1 MPMQKRFF
9 LLLTLLFI
17 FSSFSETY
25 ALDIDSTKTKD
36 TIPTWKISGA
46 GSFNFTQGVLSNW
59 VEGGESSISLLSL
72 FNLNATYKKNKSI
85 WTNTADYKFGLLKSG
100 ETGIMKKTEDKLE
113 LNSKYGFK
121 AIGKWYYSIA
131 GNFRTQFFRG
141 YNYPNDSVVVSA
153 FMSPAY
159 WIITIG
165 MDLKVKDKFSLFL
178 SPLTSK
184 TTIVSKTNLVDET
197 KYGLEKNQR
206 IKNEKGAYVKV
217 LYKFKLDKNIDVNT
231 KLELFSNYTHNPQNI
246 DINSETTVNMKIN
259 KYLSV
264 TLLMHFIYDDDINI
278 PVYKIV
284 NGEKKQVGTTKGL
297 QFKEIMG
304 IGLSYKF

>member
-1 MPMQKRFF
+1 MYKTLFTAILF
-9 LLLTLLFI
+9 LLP
-17 FSSFSETY
+17 
-25 ALDIDSTKTKD
+25 ALQVFADNPKDSTATNAAD
-36 TIPTWKISGA
+36 TLPHWKIGGT
-46 GSFNFTQGVLSNW
+46 GSFNFSQGVLSNW
-59 VEGGESSISLLSL
+59 VEGGENSVSLLTI
-72 FNLNATYKKNKSI
+72 LNIHATYKEKRSV
-85 WTNTADYKFGLLKSG
+85 WTNSADYKFGLLKSG
-100 ETGIMKKTEDKLE
+100 ETGILKKTEDKIE

-121 AIGKWYYSIA
+121 AIGNWYYSVA
-131 GNFRTQFFRG
+131 ANFRTQLFRG

-159 WIITIG
+159 WIITLG

-197 KYGLEKNQR
+197 KYGLEEGQR

-217 LYKFKLDKNIDVNT
+217 LYKFKLDENIDVNT
-231 KLELFSNYTHNPQNI
+231 KLELFSNYVHNPQNI
-246 DINSETTVNMKIN
+246 DINSETTTNMKIN

-264 TLLMHFIYDDDINI
+264 TLLLHFIYDDDINI
-278 PVYKIV
+278 PVYKLV
-284 NGEKKQVGTTKGL
+284 NGQKTQVGTTKGL

-304 IGLSYKF
+304 IGFSYNF

>member
-1 MPMQKRFF
+1 MRNNIYLF
-9 LLLTLLFI
+9 LIILQTILSI
-17 FSSFSETY
+17 N
-25 ALDIDSTKTKD
+25 ALAIEADTTKNTTD
-36 TIPTWKISGA
+36 TIPEWKISGI
-46 GSFNFTQGVLSNW
+46 GSFNFSQGVLSNW
-59 VEGGESSISLLSL
+59 VEGGESSISLLSIL
-72 FNLNATYKKNKSI
+72 NINATYKKNKSV
-85 WTNTADYKFGLLKSG
+85 WTNSADYKIGLLKSG
-100 ETGIMKKTEDKLE
+100 ETGIMKKTEDKIE
-113 LNSKYGFK
+113 LNSKYGFR

-131 GNFRTQFFRG
+131 ANFRTQLFRG

-159 WIITIG
+159 WIVTVG
-165 MDLKVKDKFSLFL
+165 MDLKVKDKFSLFM

-197 KYGLEKNQR
+197 KYGLEKGQR

-264 TLLMHFIYDDDINI
+264 TLLLHFIYDDDINI
-278 PVYKIV
+278 PVYKII
-284 NGEKKQVGTTKGL
+284 NGKKEQVGTTKGL